1 MHTHTHTYTHMH
13 ARTHMHTHTHT
24 HTCTHSNM
32 YWADWLENGAASI
45 ETASMDGRSRQ
56 VLVNSDINRP
66 YGLTIDIASQTL
78 YFIDGYYDN
87 IERVNVDGSGRERL
101 LHFRTD
107 IVPYSLVYHNAA
119 LYWTERLDRVISMLT
134 LQGETRVLSNVS
146 LTNVRPAGLTLIAAE
161 RQPEGVCHALRLH
174 LHVHVHCTCKVL
186 CVEVSLALRNCVH
199 V

>member
-1 MHTHTHTYTHMH
+1 
-13 ARTHMHTHTHT
+13 
-24 HTCTHSNM
+24 
-32 YWADWLENGAASI
+32 
-45 ETASMDGRSRQ
+45 MDGRSRQ
-56 VLVNSDINRP
+56 VLVNSNINRP

-134 LQGETRVLSNVS
+134 LQGETRVLSNVTV
-146 LTNVRPAGLTLIAAE
+146 TNVRPAGLTLIARE
-161 RQPEGVCHALRLH
+161 RQPEGVCNALRLH
-174 LHVHVHCTCKVL
+174 NVHVHFRKMESTKEEEASEVKQTTKQSNTYSTPIVHVHV
-186 CVEVSLALRNCVH
+186 
-199 V
+199 